1 MRLRAAR
8 GRAVAAALARPT
20 RGLAALATKPY
31 RLPEQLR
38 GRPGRSDQAVQ
49 VDLSSVP
56 QRGGAAVLEPG
67 LVVLRGALD
76 AAEQRRLG
84 SEAWAAGC
92 GQRNPAHTFFEA
104 DGSLRGP
111 RGTRGRIFDACL
123 RFGPR
128 LTGLLLPACA
138 AWVSRARALDA
149 SMPGHEA
156 SHLLMLY
163 YPEGGTLGFHRDE
176 QANDGTGDEP
186 VVNLSLGVLTLRSG
200 DVVLFGGPCRRLLHA
215 VVATRRAPAGEE
227 VLPDAAAGG
236 RLSFTLRHA
245 PEVLGKEH
253 LYADFR
259 PGERRGP
266 TGDEQLLGQRRPPAG
281 WP

>member
-186 VVNLSLGVLTLRSG
+186 VVNLSLGG
-200 DVVLFGGPCRRLLHA
+200 EMDFA
-215 VVATRRAPAGEE
+215 VRHQGVWAAWTPPECSRCAPATWCSS
-227 VLPDAAAGG
+227 AAPVGG
-236 RLSFTLRHA
+236 CSTPWWPR
-245 PEVLGKEH
+245 
-253 LYADFR
+253 
-259 PGERRGP
+259 GERPRG
-266 TGDEQLLGQRRPPAG
+266 RRCCRMPPRAVG
-281 WP
+281 